1 MARALE
7 LGTAREQNV
16 RAKLPRM
23 GAGTCATGLGA
34 GAVLVEGLV
43 SAGESPA
50 PYPPPPH
57 LPSRRA
63 PHCAPDWLNK
73 QREGAAMG
81 RGFPGRE
88 CRAAEASGL
97 GELREGGARGGLPSA
112 PGPL

>member
-16 RAKLPRM
+16 RAKLPRR
-23 GAGTCATGLGA
+23 GAGTCATGLRA
-34 GAVLVEGLV
+34 GAVLAEGLV

-50 PYPPPPH
+50 PYPPH

-63 PHCAPDWLNK
+63 PRCAPDWLNK

-88 CRAAEASGL
+88 SRAAEASGL
-97 GELREGGARGGLPSA
+97 GELREGGARGRLPSA